1 MKSQKGFSLVELLVV
16 VIIIAIIAAIA
27 IPNLLSSRRV
37 ANEAAAVSSLRT
49 VHSAQ
54 ATYQALNTPVYGSLA
69 DLGPSGGK
77 LIDGALAAGTKDN
90 YGFVVHLSTTKD
102 AYCAVATPSSAASG
116 VKVFGV
122 DGSGSISV
130 TDQADA
136 TNIPACSSVGVL
148 TGGVALQ

>member
-102 AYCAVATPSSAASG
+102 G
-116 VKVFGV
+116 WFIIFGLNGRKKNDLKFRSLV
-122 DGSGSISV
+122 DLWQDLI
-130 TDQADA
+130 
-136 TNIPACSSVGVL
+136 
-148 TGGVALQ
+148 